1 MAWTDKP
8 TEAQLERLYQW
19 LKWEMPTSK
28 ARDALDWLGQN
39 ADRRQVSDEMQRI
52 RELKVAR
59 RLNHEECFASKIWE
73 SYPFREADCN
83 WVPEDK

>member
-19 LKWEMPTSK
+19 FKWEMPTSK
-28 ARDALDWLGQN
+28 ARDALDWLEQN
-39 ADRRQVSDEMQRI
+39 ADRRQVSDEMKRI